1 LQKCIRLRIFF
12 KRRVRKMNTLVIVL
26 IAAVVLV
33 AAYLLYGRWLA
44 KKWGIDPKAQTPA
57 VKYNDGKD
65 YVPTNGWTV
74 FSHQFSSIAGAG
86 PVTGAIQAAAFGW
99 LPVLLWV
106 LLGGVFFGAVTDFGA
121 LYASVKND
129 GKSMGVLIEKYIGKT
144 GRKLFLL
151 FCWLFTLLVIAAFA
165 DMVAGTFNAYTVK
178 DGVSVLADAANT
190 NGCAGTISIM
200 FMVFAVIFGLIQKKF
215 NLSGWKEAVVGLL
228 CVVASFAIG
237 MHFPLILSKDAWSY
251 ITFVYIFFA
260 AVLPMWLLKQPRDYM
275 TTFMFIGMIAGAVIG
290 LLVAHPTMN
299 LPVFTGFT
307 NEKLGTM
314 FPILFVTVACGAVS
328 GFHSLVSS
336 GTSSKTIENEKDM
349 TKVGYGAMVLE
360 SLLAVL
366 ALCVAGAAAS
376 QDGTPASGTP
386 FQIFSRG
393 VAGFFEMFGIPVHF
407 ATVFMTMCVS
417 ALALTSL
424 DAVARIGRMSF
435 QELFAV
441 DDMKN
446 AKPWRKV
453 LCNPYFSTIITLLF
467 GFVLTKIGYANIWPL
482 FGSANQL
489 LSALVLITL
498 CVFMKVTGRSNKMLF
513 PPMIIM
519 LCVTFTALVQRL
531 IAMVKAISTA
541 AAVTIP
547 AGETTWGKVF
557 LNNGLQL
564 VIAVLLI
571 VLGLTIVINSMKSYV
586 KSKKSSEKKEE
597 KVNG

>member
-1 LQKCIRLRIFF
+1 
-12 KRRVRKMNTLVIVL
+12 MNTLVIVL

-33 AAYLLYGRWLA
+33 CAYAGYGRWLA
-44 KKWGIDPKAQTPA
+44 KTWGIDPNAKTPA
-57 VKYNDGKD
+57 VRLEDGKD

-74 FSHQFSSIAGAG
+74 FAHQFSSIAGAG

-106 LLGGVFFGAVTDFGA
+106 LIGGVFFGAVTDFGA

-129 GKSMGVLIEKYIGKT
+129 GKSMGLLIEKYIGKT

-151 FCWLFTLLVIAAFA
+151 FCWLFCGIVIAAFA
-165 DMVAGTFNAYTVK
+165 DMVAGTFNAYVTT
-178 DGVSVLADAANT
+178 DGVTSLSDAAVT
-190 NGCAGTISIM
+190 NGSAGMVSIM

-215 NLSGWKEAVVGLL
+215 NFSGWKEAVIGIVFIVL
-228 CVVASFAIG
+228 SFVIG
-237 MHFPLILSKDAWSY
+237 MNCPLIFGKAAWSY

-275 TTFMFIGMIAGAVIG
+275 TTFMFGAMIAGAVVG
-290 LLVAHPTMN
+290 LVVAHPTMN
-299 LPVFTGFT
+299 LPVFTGFN

-328 GFHSLVSS
+328 GFHGLVSS
-336 GTSSKTIENEKDM
+336 GTSSKTVENEKDM
-349 TKVGYGAMVLE
+349 LKVGYGAMVLE

-366 ALCVAGAAAS
+366 ALCVAGAAAAA
-376 QDGTPASGTP
+376 DGTPASGTP

-393 VAGFFEMFGIPVHF
+393 VAGFFEMFGVPVSV

-435 QELFAV
+435 QELFSV
-441 DDMKN
+441 DDMEH
-446 AKPWRKV
+446 AEGWRK
-453 LCNPYFSTIITLLF
+453 LFCNVYFSTFVTLAF
-467 GFVLTKIGYANIWPL
+467 GFLLTQIGYANIWPL

-489 LSALVLITL
+489 LSALVLATL
-498 CVFMKVTGRSNKMLF
+498 CVFLKVTGRNNKMLF
-513 PPMIIM
+513 PPLVIM

-531 IAMVKAISTA
+531 IAMVKAISA
-541 AAVTIP
+541 AAATAIP
-547 AGETTWGKVF
+547 AGETTWGAVF
-557 LNNGLQL
+557 IANGLQL
-564 VIAVLLI
+564 ILAILLI
-571 VLGLTIVINSMKSYV
+571 VLGLNIVFHSVKSY
-586 KSKKSSEKKEE
+586 KASEKNSE
-597 KVNG
+597 KAAV

>member
-1 LQKCIRLRIFF
+1 
-12 KRRVRKMNTLVIVL
+12 MNTLVIVL

-33 AAYLLYGRWLA
+33 CAYAGYGRWLA
-44 KKWGIDPKAQTPA
+44 KTWGVDPNAKTPA
-57 VKYNDGKD
+57 VRLEDGKD

-74 FSHQFSSIAGAG
+74 FAHQFSSIAGAG

-106 LLGGVFFGAVTDFGA
+106 LIGGVFFGAVTDFGA

-129 GKSMGVLIEKYIGKT
+129 GKSMGLLIEKYIGKT

-151 FCWLFTLLVIAAFA
+151 FCWLFCGIVIAAFA
-165 DMVAGTFNAYTVK
+165 DMVAGTFNAYVTT
-178 DGVSVLADAANT
+178 DGVTSLSDAAVT
-190 NGCAGTISIM
+190 NGSAGMVSIM

-215 NLSGWKEAVVGLL
+215 NFSGWKEAVIGIVFIVL
-228 CVVASFAIG
+228 SFVIG
-237 MHFPLILSKDAWSY
+237 MNCPIVLGKAAWSH

-275 TTFMFIGMIAGAVIG
+275 TTFMFGAMIAGAVVG

-299 LPVFTGFT
+299 LPVFTGFN

-328 GFHSLVSS
+328 GFHGLVSS
-336 GTSSKTIENEKDM
+336 GTSSKTVENEKDM
-349 TKVGYGAMVLE
+349 LKVGYGAMVLE

-366 ALCVAGAAAS
+366 ALCVAGAAAAA
-376 QDGTPASGTP
+376 DGTPAAGTP

-393 VAGFFEMFGIPVHF
+393 VAGFFEMFGVPVSI

-435 QELFAV
+435 QELFSV
-441 DDMKN
+441 DDMEH
-446 AKPWRKV
+446 AEGWRK
-453 LCNPYFSTIITLLF
+453 LFCNVYFSTFVTLAF
-467 GFVLTKIGYANIWPL
+467 GFLLTQIGYANIWPL

-489 LSALVLITL
+489 LSALVLATL
-498 CVFMKVTGRSNKMLF
+498 CVFLKVTGRNNRMLF
-513 PPMIIM
+513 PPLVIM

-531 IAMVKAISTA
+531 IAMVKAISA
-541 AAVTIP
+541 AAATAIP
-547 AGETTWGKVF
+547 AGETTWGAVF
-557 LNNGLQL
+557 IANGLQL
-564 VIAVLLI
+564 ILAILLI
-571 VLGLTIVINSMKSYV
+571 VLGLNIVFHSVKSY
-586 KSKKSSEKKEE
+586 KASEKNSE
-597 KVNG
+597 KAAG

>member
-1 LQKCIRLRIFF
+1 
-12 KRRVRKMNTLVIVL
+12 MNTLVIVL

-33 AAYLLYGRWLA
+33 CAYAGYGRWLA
-44 KKWGIDPKAQTPA
+44 KTWGIDPNAKTPA
-57 VKYNDGKD
+57 VRLEDGKD

-74 FSHQFSSIAGAG
+74 FAHQFSSIAGAG

-106 LLGGVFFGAVTDFGA
+106 LIGGVFFGAVTDFGA

-129 GKSMGVLIEKYIGKT
+129 GKSMGLLIEKYIGKT

-151 FCWLFTLLVIAAFA
+151 FCWLFCGIVIAAFA
-165 DMVAGTFNAYTVK
+165 DMVAGTFNAYVTT
-178 DGVSVLADAANT
+178 DGVTSLSDAAVT
-190 NGCAGTISIM
+190 NGSAGMVSIM

-215 NLSGWKEAVVGLL
+215 NFSGWKEAVIGIVFIVL
-228 CVVASFAIG
+228 SFVIG
-237 MHFPLILSKDAWSY
+237 MNCPLIFGKAAWSY

-275 TTFMFIGMIAGAVIG
+275 TTFMFGAMIAGAVVG
-290 LLVAHPTMN
+290 LVVAHPTMN
-299 LPVFTGFT
+299 LPVFTGFN

-328 GFHSLVSS
+328 GFHGLVSS
-336 GTSSKTIENEKDM
+336 GTSSKTVENEKDM
-349 TKVGYGAMVLE
+349 LKVGYGAMVLE

-366 ALCVAGAAAS
+366 ALCVAGAAAAA
-376 QDGTPASGTP
+376 DGTPASGTP

-393 VAGFFEMFGIPVHF
+393 VAGFFEMFGVPVSV

-435 QELFAV
+435 QELFSV
-441 DDMKN
+441 DDMEH
-446 AKPWRKV
+446 AEGWRK
-453 LCNPYFSTIITLLF
+453 LFCNVYFSTFITLAF
-467 GFVLTKIGYANIWPL
+467 GFLLTQIGYANIWPL

-489 LSALVLITL
+489 LSALVLATL
-498 CVFMKVTGRSNKMLF
+498 CVFLKVTGRNNKMLF
-513 PPMIIM
+513 PPLVIM

-531 IAMVKAISTA
+531 IAMVKAIA
-541 AAVTIP
+541 AAASSTIP
-547 AGETTWGKVF
+547 AGETTWGAVF
-557 LNNGLQL
+557 IANGLQL
-564 VIAVLLI
+564 ILAILLI
-571 VLGLTIVINSMKSYV
+571 VLGLNIVFHSVKSY
-586 KSKKSSEKKEE
+586 KTSEKGSE
-597 KVNG
+597 KAAV

>member
-1 LQKCIRLRIFF
+1 
-12 KRRVRKMNTLVIVL
+12 MNTLVIVL

-44 KKWGIDPKAQTPA
+44 KKWGINPKAQTPA

-275 TTFMFIGMIAGAVIG
+275 TTFMFIGMIAGAAIG

-307 NEKLGTM
+307 NEKLGTL

-586 KSKKSSEKKEE
+586 KSKKNSEKKEE

>member
-1 LQKCIRLRIFF
+1 
-12 KRRVRKMNTLVIVL
+12 MNTLVIVL

-178 DGVSVLADAANT
+178 DGVSVLSDAANT

-307 NEKLGTM
+307 NEKLGTL

-482 FGSANQL
+482 FGSVNQL

-586 KSKKSSEKKEE
+586 KSKKNSEKKEE

>member
-1 LQKCIRLRIFF
+1 
-12 KRRVRKMNTLVIVL
+12 MNTLVIVL

-44 KKWGIDPKAQTPA
+44 KKWGINPKAQTPA

-275 TTFMFIGMIAGAVIG
+275 TTFMFIGMIAGAAIG

-307 NEKLGTM
+307 NDKLGTL

-586 KSKKSSEKKEE
+586 KSKKNSEKKEE

>member
-1 LQKCIRLRIFF
+1 
-12 KRRVRKMNTLVIVL
+12 MNTLVIVL

-260 AVLPMWLLKQPRDYM
+260 AVLSMWLLKQPRDYM

-307 NEKLGTM
+307 NEKLGTL

-586 KSKKSSEKKEE
+586 KSKKNSEKKEE